1 MKKNF
6 LLIVCAVALVLGFS
20 SCGSNTLEVIPNVDC
35 SSDANGDVS
44 PYCGCFELVSAT
56 PVTVKINGHRHSADD
71 YNFIG
76 SINLKKIKDVA
87 SIPESL
93 TIEISLCNEAGVEL
107 YRDWINAVNLLKMD
121 NGSEMSFEY
130 RMIGPEVPVILF
142 EAHHKD
148 GDIVS
153 GDEADDLLKEVKKAK
168 VEIYEIR

>member
-1 MKKNF
+1 MKKSF
-6 LLIVCAVALVLGFS
+6 LLIVCAIALVLGFS
-20 SCGSNTLEVIPNVDC
+20 SCGSNALEVIPNVDC
-35 SSDANGDVS
+35 SSDAVGDVS

-56 PVTVKINGHRHSADD
+56 PVTVKINAHRHSDDD

-87 SIPESL
+87 TIPESL
-93 TIEISLCNEAGVEL
+93 IIEISLCNEAGVGL
-107 YRDWINAVNLLKMD
+107 YQDFIHAEKLLNMD

-130 RMIGPEVPVILF
+130 RMTGPEVPVILF

-148 GDIVS
+148 GEIVS

-168 VEIYEIR
+168 VEIYRVE